1 MDDLDSVDPAIN
13 SFDHLRKL
21 LHIIKTD
28 KKNLIVMTTL
38 TKLFLNSATE
48 LLEELIRRLRDRVKE
63 ARVFEI
69 TPFLT
74 LLMTPRL
81 RTLDLTAIKP
91 ENDISGVLHMATIR
105 SLVKK
110 ERVCQN

>member
-1 MDDLDSVDPAIN
+1 
-13 SFDHLRKL
+13 
-21 LHIIKTD
+21 
-28 KKNLIVMTTL
+28 
-38 TKLFLNSATE
+38 
-48 LLEELIRRLRDRVKE
+48 
-63 ARVFEI
+63 
-69 TPFLT
+69 
-74 LLMTPRL
+74 MTPRL